1 MRLSFRADRS
11 GDVLVT
17 LKPGYIWNYSNDTAR
32 RTARPSTTIST
43 SRCCSSAAESREGTW
58 SDEVAPT
65 FLAKT
70 IGALVGVDAGG
81 TETRV
86 LPCVK

>member
-1 MRLSFRADRS
+1 LLLFGR
-11 GDVLVT
+11 G
-17 LKPGYIWNYSNDTAR
+17 I
-32 RTARPSTTIST
+32 
-43 SRCCSSAAESREGTW
+43 AAGTW

-70 IGALVGVDAGG
+70 IGALVNVDAGG

-86 LPCVK
+86 LPCVKP